1 MWNVQYNIQIK
12 YYIKST
18 VKEKVGSKVLNSKV
32 TVLSAKSSRS
42 TQLNINLLNLGALTT
57 DSWVDEIRKFIFLSV
72 MLVILKSLTIL
83 KVQY

>member
-1 MWNVQYNIQIK
+1 M
-12 YYIKST
+12 
-18 VKEKVGSKVLNSKV
+18 KEKVGSKVLSSKV

>member
-1 MWNVQYNIQIK
+1 M
-12 YYIKST
+12 
-18 VKEKVGSKVLNSKV
+18 KEKVGSKVLNSKV
-32 TVLSAKSSRS
+32 TALSAKSLRS

>member
-1 MWNVQYNIQIK
+1 M
-12 YYIKST
+12 
-18 VKEKVGSKVLNSKV
+18 KEKVGSKVLNSKV
-32 TVLSAKSSRS
+32 TALSAKSSRS